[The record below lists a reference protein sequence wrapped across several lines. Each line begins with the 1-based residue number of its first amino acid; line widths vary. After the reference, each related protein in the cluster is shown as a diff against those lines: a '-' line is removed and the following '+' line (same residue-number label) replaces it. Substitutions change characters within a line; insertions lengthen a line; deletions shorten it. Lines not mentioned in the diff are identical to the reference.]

1 MPFISFSCLT
11 ALYRTSIL
19 NSSDENVHLALF
31 LILGGKHSVFHHRRN
46 SLLFLVCWVVFI
58 RKGCWIL
65 SFFGYLLRWSCG
77 FALYFITMVYCID
90 FFHMLNQL
98 CIPMVNLIWSR
109 CIILF
114 RSCCIWFATYFL
126 RIFAHIFMRDL

>member
-19 NSSDENVHLALF
+19 NSSEENVHLALF
-31 LILGGKHSVFHHRRN
+31 LILGGKHSVLHHWRS

-65 SFFGYLLRWSCG
+65 SFSFFVIFWYLLRCG
-77 FALYFITMVYCID
+77 FALYFITMVHCID
-90 FFHMLNQL
+90 FFHLSNQL

-109 CIILF
+109 HISFLDV
-114 RSCCIWFATYFL
+114 ATFGL
-126 RIFAHIFMRDL
+126 LNIFWGLLHIYL